1 MNKRVI
7 AISGLVAILSGTPIS
22 NTYAA
27 PGPTQKDLD
36 NAAMD
41 AKNWLSADRDYCGQ
55 RYSALNPANSR
66 ATCASLTA
74 AMEKFCT
81 RITSVV
87 RRSVGQVVPLNVV
100 DPHPSQ

>member
-1 MNKRVI
+1 MNKRVV

-41 AKNWLSADRDYCGQ
+41 AKNWLSADRDYYGQ
-55 RYSALNPANSR
+55 RYSALNPANSP
-66 ATCASLTA
+66 ATCASFDGRDGKILYTHN
-74 AMEKFCT
+74 
-81 RITSVV
+81 
-87 RRSVGQVVPLNVV
+87 VGGPKISRAGR
-100 DPHPSQ
+100 PSQRG